1 MAEPRRAVASRVRG
15 DHVGRADLLLHVARR
30 PVRKT
35 REEGGSERYSFGGV
49 DGAQRGL
56 LHCRETEV
64 AGRGAGAGPLVSL
77 GSVDDVAGGR
87 GSPRPWVLPRLWA
100 YPSGR
105 CGYVGGGGHCER
117 SGRGCDRV

>member
-1 MAEPRRAVASRVRG
+1 MGEARRAVALRFRG

-77 GSVDDVAGGR
+77 GSVDDVAGGGGFPSSCGLNGR
-87 GSPRPWVLPRLWA
+87 WA
-100 YPSGR
+100 Y
-105 CGYVGGGGHCER
+105 
-117 SGRGCDRV
+117 

>member
-1 MAEPRRAVASRVRG
+1 MAEPQRAVVSRFRG
-15 DHVGRADLLLHVARR
+15 DPVGRADLLLHVARR

-56 LHCRETEV
+56 FHCRETEV
-64 AGRGAGAGPLVSL
+64 AGRSPVPGRMVSP

-87 GSPRPWVLPRLWA
+87 GPPTTCVLKAL
-100 YPSGR
+100 
-105 CGYVGGGGHCER
+105 R
-117 SGRGCDRV
+117 SYSVVRAGN